1 MKIKNNINKNIGKVV
16 YIVEGD
22 NDEPKLII
30 DIFQKIFNYSI
41 VRYDKLND
49 KIVELKQDNNKY
61 SKVYIIPAKYS
72 AISTLD
78 INDDYFDEIFSK
90 LSKYDLDIDNSAL
103 YFLFDR
109 DRQSNRPGVI
119 KKNMS
124 HFYNSR
130 DNGEYRNGLFLLSYP
145 SIESFYLNCFN
156 DDTEFGS
163 GTEIKGYPINK
174 DIEANNINDGTCN
187 ILNIINAINKDE
199 FNINMLDSF
208 KDTNLNI
215 FNYQEC
221 KFNKDKKYITLSLLF
236 LSLIDLGLI
245 EIDES

>member
-78 INDDYFDEIFSK
+78 ISDDYFDEIFSK

-124 HFYNSR
+124 HFYNSIFV
-130 DNGEYRNGLFLLSYP
+130 NGFILFLVRFNELSK
-145 SIESFYLNCFN
+145 SSSQESYISFTASHDAL
-156 DDTEFGS
+156 
-163 GTEIKGYPINK
+163 I
-174 DIEANNINDGTCN
+174 
-187 ILNIINAINKDE
+187 IL
-199 FNINMLDSF
+199 F
-208 KDTNLNI
+208 K
-215 FNYQEC
+215 
-221 KFNKDKKYITLSLLF
+221 LF
-236 LSLIDLGLI
+236 QW
-245 EIDES
+245 